1 MWLCIDAYIDVK
13 ETITVEEGDNN
24 KNNTKALE

>member
-1 MWLCIDAYIDVK
+1 MWLSIDAYIDVK

-24 KNNTKALE
+24 KNNTKA